1 MNTMKKYPYIITA
14 REYKNPEQIAAFQF
28 YVQISDTVAY
38 AKMTYNEALQFAN
51 GYATAKGCVL
61 TPANISPLAYQYAI
75 GNK

>member
-14 REYKNPEQIAAFQF
+14 REYKNPEQIAAFEF
-28 YVQISDTVAY
+28 YVQTSDTVAY
-38 AKMTYNEALQFAN
+38 AKMSYSEALQFAA
-51 GYATAKGCVL
+51 GYATAMGQKL